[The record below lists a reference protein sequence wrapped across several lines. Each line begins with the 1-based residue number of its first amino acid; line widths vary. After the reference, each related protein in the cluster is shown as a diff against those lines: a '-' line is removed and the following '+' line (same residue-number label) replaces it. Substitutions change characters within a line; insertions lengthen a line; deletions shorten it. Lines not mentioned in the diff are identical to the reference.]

1 MGMEKGMVQILI
13 VEDDNIIA
21 MELEERLRG
30 LEYKVC
36 GVSSSGQDAIAQA
49 HRLRP
54 DLVLMDIR
62 LRGAMDGV
70 EAAAEIRSQLD
81 IPVIYLTA
89 YADKST
95 LQRAKVTEPYGYI
108 LKPFEE
114 RELNTAVEMAIYKHL
129 MERRL
134 KESERW
140 LAAILRSIGDAVV
153 ATDEAGSISFMNPVA
168 ETLTGWAQRDALGKR
183 VAEVF
188 RVTSSVEHLSFE
200 DAITKVLREGATINL
215 EERLLLASDGRIM
228 PIDDSLAP
236 IVDGRGNVRGVVLV
250 FRDITE
256 RKRAEEENERLQAQ
270 LFQAQRMEAVGVLA
284 GGIAH
289 DFNNLLTT
297 VIGSSSLMLEGLS
310 EGEPLRRGLERI
322 KRAGDRGA
330 SLTHQILALSRKQV
344 PELRVL
350 DLNAVVIDLEEMLE
364 RLIGEDTDVINT
376 LKPGFRHVKAD
387 PVQIEQVIMNLVI
400 NAHEAMPEGG
410 KLSIVT
416 ETVTLDQDQC
426 RHMSGAYPGTFVR
439 LSVIDTGS
447 GIDPE
452 TMPHIFEPFFS
463 TKEKG
468 SGLGLAIADG
478 IVKQYSGWIDVNSEL
493 GQGTTFQVYLPALSE
508 DSVDEIAEAVPEQ
521 VLPGKG
527 ERILLVED
535 DDGVRA
541 AIAEMLRANG
551 YIAVEA
557 QNAEKALDLFEGEG
571 GHFDLVF
578 SDVVLPDRDGLEL
591 VDLCL
596 VRDPDL
602 RVVLTSGYTDH
613 RSQWTSIRE
622 RGFGFL
628 RKPFDLPS
636 LLATIRESLDAGQ
649 PGKPSPV

>member
-1 MGMEKGMVQILI
+1 MVQILI

-30 LEYKVC
+30 LEYDVC
-36 GVSSSGQDAIAQA
+36 GVSSSGRDAVAQA
-49 HRLRP
+49 LSLRP

-62 LRGAMDGV
+62 LKGTMDGV
-70 EAAAEIRSQLD
+70 EAAAEIRAQSD

-95 LQRAKVTEPYGYI
+95 LQRAKVTEPYGYV

-114 RELNTAVEMAIYKHL
+114 RELNTAIEIAIYKHR

-140 LAAILRSIGDAVV
+140 LVATLRSIGDAVM
-153 ATDEAGSISFMNPVA
+153 ATDETGSISFMNPVA
-168 ETLTGWAQRDALGKR
+168 EALTGWAQRDALR
-183 VAEVF
+183 RRITEVF
-188 RVTSSVEHLSFE
+188 RVTSSAGHPPFE
-200 DAITKVLREGATINL
+200 EELAKVLRDGVAINL
-215 EERLLLASDGRIM
+215 EERLLLANDGRIM

-310 EGEPLRRGLERI
+310 EEDPLRKGLERI

-330 SLTHQILALSRKQV
+330 SLTQQILALSRKQV

-364 RLIGEDTDVINT
+364 RLIGEDTDVIST

-416 ETVTLDQDQC
+416 ETVTPDQDQC
-426 RHMSGAYPGTFVR
+426 QHMPGAHQGTFVR
-439 LSVIDTGS
+439 LSVTDTGS

-452 TMPHIFEPFFS
+452 IMPHIFEPFFS

-468 SGLGLAIADG
+468 SGLGLAIADS
-478 IVKQYSGWIDVNSEL
+478 IVKQYSGWIDVRSEL
-493 GQGTTFQVYLPALSE
+493 GQGATFQVYLPALAE
-508 DSVDEIAEAVPEQ
+508 DSADEIGEAVPDQ
-521 VLPGKG
+521 VFRGKG

-541 AIAEMLRANG
+541 AVAEMLRTNG

-557 QNAEKALDLFEGEG
+557 ENAERALDLFEREG
-571 GHFDLVF
+571 DRFDLVF

-591 VDLCL
+591 ADLCR

-602 RVVLTSGYTDH
+602 RVVLTSGYTDQ
-613 RSQWTSIRE
+613 RSQWSSIRE
-622 RGFGFL
+622 RGFRFL

-636 LLATIRESLDAGQ
+636 LLATIRESLDVDQREGSAL
-649 PGKPSPV
+649 V